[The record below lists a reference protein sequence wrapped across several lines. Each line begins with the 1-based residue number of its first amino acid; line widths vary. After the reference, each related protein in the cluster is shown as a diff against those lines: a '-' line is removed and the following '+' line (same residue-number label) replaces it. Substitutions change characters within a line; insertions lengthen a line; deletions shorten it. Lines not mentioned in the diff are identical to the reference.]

1 LVSRLTA
8 QGRRARSEILEAP
21 KRHEGHAIADAA
33 ATMGAD
39 LIVMGSRGRS
49 RLAGIVLGSMAGS
62 VIHRASC
69 PVLMA
74 R

>member
-1 LVSRLTA
+1 
-8 QGRRARSEILEAP
+8 
-21 KRHEGHAIADAA
+21 
-33 ATMGAD
+33 MGAD

-69 PVLMA
+69 PVLVA